1 MGINLEAPLM
11 LLYMNINQEVVVMQG
26 AYKIVLTAFML
37 FFGVGSHANTL
48 NIDMFS
54 GEVKVLGTFDLNRV
68 AVGDGKVVR
77 VETKDGGELIL
88 IAQAAG
94 SSSLRLWLK
103 SGAELDYNI
112 RVSKR
117 DPETRLRM
125 ESMVRMNVK
134 MIEVRKNAISDL
146 GIDWSNQMNGPA
158 ISTAGDFISSSLF
171 RSPSSGS
178 GITEVLPLN
187 VEPFSTHFGLATS
200 ITSKINFLASSGD
213 ATTIAEP
220 TLSCTNNGTA
230 TFLAGGEIPYPVTGS
245 NGQTTVEF
253 KEYGIKLDI
262 SPQVDADGNIYTSIL
277 TEISQ
282 IDPSVSVLGAPGI
295 LTRRAKTHINV
306 VTGQTM
312 VISGLLSTENSIDEN
327 EVPWLG
333 KLPFIGGL
341 FGSTNTRN
349 QMTELVIFVTPEVIK
364 PQSLRF
370 TKREQDAYNFG
381 TKRMQKVR
389 EQLVFKLMD

>member
-1 MGINLEAPLM
+1 
-11 LLYMNINQEVVVMQG
+11 MQG
-26 AYKIVLTAFML
+26 TLKVVAAVFML
-37 FFGVGSHANTL
+37 FFGAGSNANTL

-54 GEVKVLGTFDLNRV
+54 GEVKVLGTFDLSRV
-68 AVGDGKVVR
+68 AIGDGKVVR

-112 RVSKR
+112 RVSKG

-146 GIDWSNQMNGPA
+146 GIDWSNQVNGPA
-158 ISTAGDFISSSLF
+158 ISTVGDFMSSSLF
-171 RSPSSGS
+171 RSSSASSGIS
-178 GITEVLPLN
+178 ETLPLS

-253 KEYGIKLDI
+253 KEYGIKLEI
-262 SPQVDADGNIYTSIL
+262 SPQVDTDGNIYTSIL

-295 LTRRAKTHINV
+295 LTRRAQTHINV

-327 EVPWLG
+327 KLPWLG
-333 KLPFIGGL
+333 DLPFVGGL

-370 TKREQDAYNFG
+370 TKREREAYEFG
-381 TKRMQKVR
+381 TERMQKVR
-389 EQLVFKLMD
+389 EKLVFKLMD